1 MTQSSYYVHP
11 SAVVDEGAQIGK
23 GTKVWHFAHVMPQA
37 EIGEDCVIGQ
47 GCYIANVRIGKGVR
61 IQNHV
66 SVYDSVTLEDH
77 VFCGPSCV
85 FTNVINP
92 RSQVQ
97 RKDEYLPTL
106 VKRGASIGAN
116 ATIVCGA
123 TIGEYAFIGAGAVV
137 RGDVPDRALMVG
149 VPAKR
154 IGWMCDCGERLPEA
168 EALATGL
175 RAACQSCGSKYWIR
189 EKGAVRDENP

>member
-1 MTQSSYYVHP
+1 MAASSYFVHD
-11 SAVVDEGAQIGK
+11 SAVVDEGAVIGE
-23 GTKVWHFAHVMPQA
+23 GTKVWHFTHVMSGA
-37 EIGEDCVIGQ
+37 VIGKGCVIGQ
-47 GCYIANVRIGKGVR
+47 GCYIANVKIGSGVR
-61 IQNHV
+61 IQNNV
-66 SVYDSVTLEDH
+66 SVYDEVTLEDN

-92 RSQVQ
+92 RSEVE
-97 RKDEYLPTL
+97 RKREYHPTL

-137 RGDVPDRALMVG
+137 RGKVLDRALMVG

-154 IGWMCDCGERLPEA
+154 IAWVCDCGCTLTTADDEA
-168 EALATGL
+168 
-175 RAACQSCGSKYWIR
+175 SCKECGRDYRIEES
-189 EKGAVRDENP
+189 GAVPVAE